1 MTSPTEPKAERK
13 KKEKGQIEMTT
24 IAFYRG
30 EIPREIAL
38 RDCSLP
44 IQNGPVTAFCAYY
57 GEKSNQSGFMAARQY
72 AASLG
77 LQYTVIDI
85 EIQLRPLNPSVM
97 KPEELE
103 EFDFLNFARMS
114 REMRSVVSKWFS
126 EPHPSAGGTAEPSET
141 RSAID
146 AVAANPS
153 LVDKLIALPEC
164 SHLKVIAFQAV
175 TSLATMPLTVGGVP
189 HRHWSAIRSANCRLN
204 PTVRVL
210 LDAPGT

>member
-1 MTSPTEPKAERK
+1 MTTPAQPKVERK

-24 IAFYRG
+24 IAFYSG

-44 IQNGPVTAFCAYY
+44 ITNGPVTAFCAYY
-57 GEKSNQSGFMAARQY
+57 GERSNQSGFMAARQY

-85 EIQLRPLNPSVM
+85 EIQLQPLNPSVM
-97 KPEELE
+97 KPADLAA
-103 EFDFLNFARMS
+103 FDFLNFARMS
-114 REMRSVVSKWFS
+114 RDMRSLVSQWFS
-126 EPHPSAGGTAEPSET
+126 EAEAEDGVLPDQGSMV
-141 RSAID
+141 SAID
-146 AVAANPS
+146 AVEANPS
-153 LVDKLIALPEC
+153 LIDKLMAVQRC
-164 SHLKVIAFQAV
+164 RHLKVIAFQTV
-175 TSLATMPLTVGGVP
+175 TSLATVPLTVGSIP

-210 LDAPGT
+210 LDAPDA

>member
-1 MTSPTEPKAERK
+1 MTSPAEPKPERK
-13 KKEKGQIEMTT
+13 KKEKAQIEMTT
-24 IAFYRG
+24 VAFYRG

-44 IQNGPVTAFCAYY
+44 IPNGPVSAFCAYY
-57 GEKSNQSGFMAARQY
+57 GERSNQSGFMAARQY

-85 EIQLRPLNPSVM
+85 EIELQPLNPSVM
-97 KPEELE
+97 KPDELAR
-103 EFDFLNFARMS
+103 FDFLNFARMS
-114 REMRSVVSKWFS
+114 REMRSVVSEWFS
-126 EPHPSAGGTAEPSET
+126 EPTEGDGAAAEPSGT
-141 RSAID
+141 ISAIE

-153 LVDKLIALPEC
+153 LVDKLIALPQC
-164 SHLKVIAFQAV
+164 SHLKVIAFQTV
-175 TSLATMPLTVGGVP
+175 TSLATMPLTVGGIP
-189 HRHWSAIRSANCRLN
+189 HRHWAAIRSANCRLN